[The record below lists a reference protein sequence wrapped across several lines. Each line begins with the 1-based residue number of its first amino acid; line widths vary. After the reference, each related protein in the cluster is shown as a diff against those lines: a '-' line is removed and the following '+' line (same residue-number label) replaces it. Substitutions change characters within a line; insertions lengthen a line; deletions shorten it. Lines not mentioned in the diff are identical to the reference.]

1 MIFFKNAAN
10 CKFNLGLLIVYIS
23 AYPLLPHISA
33 HVVFIRS
40 YVNTTPSWKREEEE
54 KILHKSKWQEN
65 YSRRFIIMPA
75 NTNELVRRVTK
86 IAILRKW
93 KPFLNTELTICH

>member
-23 AYPLLPHISA
+23 AYPLLPHFPA

-54 KILHKSKWQEN
+54 KILHKSK
-65 YSRRFIIMPA
+65 
-75 NTNELVRRVTK
+75 
-86 IAILRKW
+86 
-93 KPFLNTELTICH
+93 